1 MEAKK
6 IHFIGIC
13 GVAMSALAL
22 AFKKQGWQVTGSDA
36 GFYPPIS
43 THLKI
48 AGVDFYPGW
57 HPEKLGTPDLVVV
70 GNVASSTNPEWL
82 YVQEKRL
89 NFKSYP
95 EVIAEYF
102 VKKNSI
108 VCAGTY
114 GKSTSTTLLTWILK
128 EAEFNPSY
136 MFGGLSL
143 NEIPAAEMTG
153 SDWSILEG
161 DEYKTSRWDSSP
173 KFSHYSPSHLLLTSV
188 IWDHADVYPT
198 EQKYFEAFEKLVAAV
213 PKNGLVVISEQALK
227 VLNHPSPLLRKEGTI
242 DLPLRRG
249 GVPTEEGRRGPVIY
263 GKNSANNY
271 TYTNIVQSKN
281 GLDFDI
287 IHKGNTYHIASSCLG
302 EYMADN
308 ITGSFALAH
317 QIGISPEKIISSIAE
332 FKGMKRRLEKRLD
345 GAITIFDDIAHSPA
359 KAKAVLQTLRQI
371 YTGKIYAVFEPNTGN
386 RRPEAT
392 PWYKNSF
399 SSADEVI
406 IPRLTKIKADPDEE
420 PALEGEELA
429 KIISETHSN
438 ARYFEEDE
446 KLIAYLKQKTR
457 ANDVVVFLGSHGF
470 RGMIDELVH
479 KVCKVE
485 SL

>member
-1 MEAKK
+1 
-6 IHFIGIC
+6 
-13 GVAMSALAL
+13 
-22 AFKKQGWQVTGSDA
+22 
-36 GFYPPIS
+36 
-43 THLKI
+43 
-48 AGVDFYPGW
+48 
-57 HPEKLGTPDLVVV
+57 
-70 GNVASSTNPEWL
+70 
-82 YVQEKRL
+82 
-89 NFKSYP
+89 
-95 EVIAEYF
+95 
-102 VKKNSI
+102 
-108 VCAGTY
+108 
-114 GKSTSTTLLTWILK
+114 
-128 EAEFNPSY
+128 
-136 MFGGLSL
+136 
-143 NEIPAAEMTG
+143 
-153 SDWSILEG
+153 
-161 DEYKTSRWDSSP
+161 
-173 KFSHYSPSHLLLTSV
+173 
-188 IWDHADVYPT
+188 
-198 EQKYFEAFEKLVAAV
+198 
-213 PKNGLVVISEQALK
+213 
-227 VLNHPSPLLRKEGTI
+227 
-242 DLPLRRG
+242 
-249 GVPTEEGRRGPVIY
+249 
-263 GKNSANNY
+263 
-271 TYTNIVQSKN
+271 
-281 GLDFDI
+281 
-287 IHKGNTYHIASSCLG
+287 
-302 EYMADN
+302 MADN